1 MFSDPIVVVLS
12 TVSHNLARVQDDGLK
27 SVYNNPDRTLIGTIS
42 HQPAKGR
49 VRRMLRLDQTKVAA
63 DPLTSVN
70 KSVTCGVYFVL
81 DVPDF
86 GFSVANVQDLLDAL
100 TSLMVDAT
108 TAKMLADEH

>member
-1 MFSDPIVVVLS
+1 MFSDPIVVNLAAVP
-12 TVSHNLARVQDDGLK
+12 HNLARVQDDGLR

-49 VRRMLRLDQTKVAA
+49 VRRMFRIDQTKIAA

-70 KSVTCGVYFVL
+70 KSVTLGVYFVM

-86 GFSVANVQDLLDAL
+86 GYSVAEVQDLVDAL
-100 TSLMVDAT
+100 VLQMVDAT